1 MLTLDLFNT
10 RHEKELHEGAVD
22 NTVARLIEPLSQ
34 RAADVRTHLRNGN
47 LSPAEMKALETEYE
61 DLVQKRLDIIH
72 GRSPAPQDECM
83 GYGSLGE
90 TDDVPVG
97 RMQPGTP
104 EYAAARN
111 RSVKYAGLPDV
122 ADKANKMSRLNQ
134 PGKVGSDIVSPQQRV
149 NPNPNKGII
158 GHAKDWLTGKGGP
171 GKEGP
176 TYESELDEE
185 GTYEIPPQYLFV
197 LDQIKAGFDEGK
209 PYVDIT
215 MPSKETVPMT
225 RPQMFNVLATFGNMN
240 RKQLKKTMVRFFNT
254 KRDML
259 LMLGSPVIKRYQ
271 TPAVPK
277 PQQDPNQPGL
287 GLDDPNKIAE
297 AQKKNSPEADL
308 SGSTAR
314 DPIVARELRKMRGRQ
329 PSARSDIEAL
339 VRDEMDQ
346 AERTEQKIAQQES
359 EIDRQQQQ
367 LTQLTQANQAQSS
380 DITAQGREI
389 DNLTR
394 DLQRAVADLQTV
406 KSTPATK
413 AEPTVAARAEPAYM
427 PPPVPTGNTTNAD
440 VQKQIQDLSKD
451 LTMATLR
458 MKEPGVSQAEH
469 DKLQQ
474 AVKTL
479 QTEIETLK
487 QTKSAQTKSADKKL
501 NYKKVQSKPGKPKR
515 AGDDAK
521 FMGNVDQGAAQL
533 SHDPYDFSQ
542 YSNMAVAANPAR
554 KAGQQ
559 EELGLEEGAMGELDI
574 ERQDLERMTDPQFL
588 KAYGIS
594 KEFWKYKNRAVLKK
608 PQRRPMSTQLARSPV
623 GKKMN
628 AVYGSNCPGCGRST
642 NPDRCICE
650 STQRLHPGDPVIVTA
665 PNEFEGATGEI
676 YDFSPSGKFV
686 VVNLYNHG
694 KHSMHLSDVEYNQYA
709 DDQDDQDL
717 DEGAVNPQFIN
728 AQVTKILAGEARRMT
743 NAPMAQLL
751 APLMQEY
758 NLTLQQI
765 DTMVPGGLKKA
776 AGEYGIMM
784 KEGYQDFNKVE
795 PYAVCLAGKPVK
807 KFDYYEQARRFHDNW
822 KQKLYREGNKE
833 KADKITLMPLNL
845 DEDVKTIKGA
855 HGRLDVDTNTPG
867 VTKVRQKDR
876 LGAKTFTKDPY
887 RVGGSRIGQKSPD
900 TPRGSSLNSIGAY
913 NRNPSGRIFPR
924 LDHSDDSN
932 QLAHYSAEAA
942 NPAQQAAIAIA
953 MKKAHKKPKQVD
965 EDTGSWIVYD
975 PETKQIKKRFKTHTA
990 GKSYA
995 NAHGLGFA
1003 SSEYYFDRVKEKTV
1017 AENDD
1022 WDDGDWQDIPDTRAT
1037 VKPQQPTRY
1046 PEAVL
1051 RAIERNP
1058 AMRAD
1063 IIADYKR
1070 KQGVAEAQTDYQK
1083 RRQRERDVDAGR
1095 PVKPVPKNPQT
1106 DYARKR
1112 AKEKRD
1118 LEQFGED
1125 INDDNDNAVEQ
1136 AILRRIMVAHTD
1148 LLKQYGPDKVMQA
1161 AEEVAYNVGDV
1172 DEIGTSDVSA
1182 YVNQVR
1188 QILGAV

>member
-22 NTVARLIEPLSQ
+22 NTIARLIEPLSQ
-34 RAADVRTHLRNGN
+34 RAADVRTQLRNGN
-47 LSPAEMKALETEYE
+47 LSPAEVKALESEYE
-61 DLVQKRLDIIH
+61 DLVSQRIDIIN
-72 GRSPAPQDECM
+72 GRQPAPQDECM
-83 GYGSLGE
+83 GYGGLGE
-90 TDDVPVG
+90 
-97 RMQPGTP
+97 
-104 EYAAARN
+104 
-111 RSVKYAGLPDV
+111 AGLPDV
-122 ADKANKMSRLNQ
+122 ADKQAKMARLNQ
-134 PGKVGSDIVSPQQRV
+134 PGRAGTDAVTPQQRV
-149 NPNPNKGII
+149 NPNPNKGVV
-158 GHAKDWLTGKGGP
+158 GHAADWLRGKGGP

-413 AEPTVAARAEPAYM
+413 AEPTVAARTEPTVAEPAYM

-487 QTKSAQTKSADKKL
+487 QTKSAQTKSAQTKSAGKKL

-559 EELGLEEGAMGELDI
+559 VELGLEEGAMGELDI

-650 STQRLHPGDPVIVTA
+650 STQRLHQGDPIIVTA

-709 DDQDDQDL
+709 DDQEEVDDWYDDA
-717 DEGAVNPQFIN
+717 DEFG
-728 AQVTKILAGEARRMT
+728 K
-743 NAPMAQLL
+743 
-751 APLMQEY
+751 
-758 NLTLQQI
+758 
-765 DTMVPGGLKKA
+765 PGS
-776 AGEYGIMM
+776 EFFP
-784 KEGYQDFNKVE
+784 EGYQDFNKVE

-845 DEDVKTIKGA
+845 DEEEQKPYNPNEFRPVGPITIVPPKKLKSGETHQGINDYWKA
-855 HGRLDVDTNTPG
+855 HGQAPIYKTNE
-867 VTKVRQKDR
+867 
-876 LGAKTFTKDPY
+876 A
-887 RVGGSRIGQKSPD
+887 GS
-900 TPRGSSLNSIGAY
+900 
-913 NRNPSGRIFPR
+913 
-924 LDHSDDSN
+924 
-932 QLAHYSAEAA
+932 
-942 NPAQQAAIAIA
+942 PAQQAAIAIA
-953 MKKAHKKPKQVD
+953 MKKAGKKPKQAD
-965 EDTGSWIVYD
+965 EAYTPSPAKPFRNPKGFNKQGTGVGNKLTDLNRAELANIQPSKGTPVPAKAFAQGVLKDLKKVNVKEAEGSWIVYD

-995 NAHGLGFA
+995 QTHGLGFA

-1037 VKPQQPTRY
+1037 VKHQQPTRY

-1058 AMRAD
+1058 SMRAD

-1070 KQGVAEAQTDYQK
+1070 KQGVDEAQTDYQK

-1148 LLKQYGPDKVMQA
+1148 LLKQYGPEKVMLA
-1161 AEEVAYNVGDV
+1161 AEIVSYNIGDV
-1172 DEIGTSDVSA
+1172 EEIGSSDVSA
-1182 YVNQVR
+1182 YVDQVK
-1188 QILGAV
+1188 QILGTV